1 MILPMKSRH
10 LQPLTQKLSS
20 KYTIISPRL
29 WQKSYLDNC
38 SISFDIAS
46 HSPPASADMLL
57 KWYQRPLMRR
67 EDVILAWLQA
77 WQSHVSIN
85 GWFHHGFR
93 WLKFLCRFSS
103 HRTNS
108 FVCWMNILLSFWMK
122 QKHRLRSYKMQFNSC
137 NVPSLFPSNL
147 LSLQIII
154 SRRKGVGVG
163 HAPLPRHLA
172 NAVPGRNEGKF

>member
-1 MILPMKSRH
+1 MKSRH

-93 WLKFLCRFSS
+93 WLKFLFRFSS
-103 HRTNS
+103 HHTNGWIFCFPFGWS
-108 FVCWMNILLSFWMK
+108 KNIGYVAIKCSLTVAMFPAYSHQICSVYKLLFLEEKVWE
-122 QKHRLRSYKMQFNSC
+122 LGTP
-137 NVPSLFPSNL
+137 PSPDT
-147 LSLQIII
+147 
-154 SRRKGVGVG
+154 
-163 HAPLPRHLA
+163 
-172 NAVPGRNEGKF
+172 